1 LSRLPIRLRLTL
13 AFALAISFV
22 LAGTGLFLYLRVSSA
37 LDQTIN
43 QGLRARATDVAALA
57 QQADT
62 GLRNARRPLPG
73 PSGGFAQVL
82 AAKGGVVDATPGLPP
97 GSLLS
102 KSELARAGGA
112 PSLVSS
118 TVRGEHV
125 RLLAVPVHAQGRTLV
140 VVVGSSLE
148 PRQSALADLRTQLLL
163 GGPIALLLASLAG
176 YMLAAAALRPVER
189 MGEQAATISASS
201 PGRRLP
207 VPAGEDELARLGRR
221 LNEMLA
227 RLEAALERER
237 HFVADAGHELRTPLA
252 LLKTEIELALDK
264 PESAPA
270 LQAALRSAGEET
282 DRLSR
287 LAEDLLFLARAD
299 ADALPIRRS
308 RVELADVLAAVAARY
323 QRRANDLERR
333 IETDAPA
340 QLTILADR
348 LRLEQALA
356 NLVDN
361 ALRYGA
367 GTIRLQ
373 AAERDGR
380 LELHV
385 TDEGEGFPPDF
396 LDRAF
401 ERFSRPDQSRSR
413 AGAGLGLGIVA
424 TIANAHDGTATAA
437 NRPNGGAE
445 VTLALPLQAPA
456 SDEKTSN
463 NDTNVVR
470 RVRAAGGTSD

>member
-1 LSRLPIRLRLTL
+1 MS
-13 AFALAISFV
+13 
-22 LAGTGLFLYLRVSSA
+22 
-37 LDQTIN
+37 
-43 QGLRARATDVAALA
+43 
-57 QQADT
+57 
-62 GLRNARRPLPG
+62 
-73 PSGGFAQVL
+73 
-82 AAKGGVVDATPGLPP
+82 
-97 GSLLS
+97 
-102 KSELARAGGA
+102 
-112 PSLVSS
+112 
-118 TVRGEHV
+118 
-125 RLLAVPVHAQGRTLV
+125 
-140 VVVGSSLE
+140 
-148 PRQSALADLRTQLLL
+148 
-163 GGPIALLLASLAG
+163 
-176 YMLAAAALRPVER
+176 
-189 MGEQAATISASS
+189 EQAATISASS

-367 GTIRLQ
+367 GTVRLQ

-380 LELHV
+380 LELHI

-445 VTLALPLQAPA
+445 VTLALPLQTPA

-470 RVRAAGGTSD
+470 RVRAAGGASD